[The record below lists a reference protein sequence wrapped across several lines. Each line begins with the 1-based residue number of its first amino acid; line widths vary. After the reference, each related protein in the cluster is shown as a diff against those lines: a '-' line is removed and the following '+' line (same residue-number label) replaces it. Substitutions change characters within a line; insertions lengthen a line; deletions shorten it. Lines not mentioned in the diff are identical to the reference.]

1 LRAERFVLMPRTR
14 QEWEQLEHQTL
25 APYAQMSG
33 ASRGRKFKEASSP
46 WRTEYQRDRDRV
58 IHSRAFRRLEYKT
71 QVFLNGTGDH
81 LRTRLTHTMEVA
93 AIARGIAR
101 ALRLNEDLTETI
113 ALAHDLGHSPFG
125 HRGEHVLD
133 RLMKDHGGFEHNRQS
148 LRVVEELEQ
157 KYPGFPGLNLTWEV
171 REGLVKHFSAYDHPS
186 KRKGFDAK
194 NSSLEAQVAN
204 LADEITYYSH
214 DLDDG
219 LDARLLSEGEL
230 NRNVTVWREAARKVK
245 REQGDMP
252 DECRRYAIIRSM
264 IDGQVR
270 DVVETTEK
278 LIAAAGVQNSDAVRL
293 HRTALVQY
301 SAGRRKLNQELRKYL
316 YRNLYF
322 SKQVDEA
329 NTRAVRI
336 LAEVFNFYLKH
347 PKEIGEQSRRRIR
360 REGLHRAVCDYIAG
374 MTDRYVMHEYQRHF
388 GLGYLDAAT

>member
-1 LRAERFVLMPRTR
+1 MPRTR
-14 QEWEQLEHQTL
+14 QELEKVERQTL

-33 ASRGRKFKEASSP
+33 DSRGRTHKESASP

-93 AIARGIAR
+93 AISRGIAR
-101 ALRLNEDLTETI
+101 ALCLNEDLTETI

-133 RLMKDHGGFEHNRQS
+133 RLMREHGGFEHNRQS

-157 KYPGFPGLNLTWEV
+157 KYPGFNGLNLSWEV
-171 REGLVKHFSAYDHPS
+171 REGLVKHFTAYDHPS
-186 KRKGFDAK
+186 KRAGFNAK

-219 LDARLLSEGEL
+219 LDARLLSEDAL
-230 NRNVTVWREAARKVK
+230 NANVTVWRDAARHV
-245 REQGDMP
+245 RTEHGDLP
-252 DECRRYAIIRSM
+252 DESRRYAIIRTM

-270 DVVETTEK
+270 DVVQTTEK
-278 LIAAAGVQNSDAVRL
+278 LIATAGVRNADDVRL
-293 HRTALVQY
+293 HSRALVQY
-301 SAGRRKLNQELRKYL
+301 SPARRKLNLEMRKYL

-336 LAEVFNFYLKH
+336 LEQVFKFYLAH
-347 PKEIGEQSRRRIR
+347 PGEIGEQSRKRIR

-374 MTDRYVMHEYQRHF
+374 MTDRYVIREHERFF
-388 GLGYLDAAT
+388 GLKF

>member
-1 LRAERFVLMPRTR
+1 MPRTR
-14 QEWEQLEHQTL
+14 QELEKLERQTL
-25 APYAQMSG
+25 AVYAQMSG
-33 ASRGRKFKEASSP
+33 DSRGRTHKESPSP

-101 ALRLNEDLTETI
+101 ALKLNEDLTETI

-133 RLMKDHGGFEHNRQS
+133 RLMKDHGGFEHNHQS

-157 KYPGFPGLNLTWEV
+157 KYPKFTGLNLSWEV
-171 REGLVKHFSAYDHPS
+171 REGLVKHFTAYDHPS

-219 LDARLLSEGEL
+219 LDAGLLSEDEL
-230 NRNVTVWREAARKVK
+230 NHNVTVWRDAAKKVRK
-245 REQGDMP
+245 EQGSLP
-252 DECRRYAIIRSM
+252 DECRRYSIIRSM

-278 LIAAAGVQNSDAVRL
+278 MIATAGVQSADDVRL
-293 HRTALVQY
+293 YPRALVQY
-301 SAGRRKLNQELRKYL
+301 SAARRKLNLEMRKYL

-336 LAEVFNFYLKH
+336 LEEVFNFYLSH
-347 PKEIGEQSRRRIR
+347 PKEIGEQSRKRIR

-374 MTDRYVMHEYQRHF
+374 MTDRYVMHEHQRHF
-388 GLGYLDAAT
+388 GLGYLS

>member
-1 LRAERFVLMPRTR
+1 MPRTR
-14 QEWEQLEHQTL
+14 QELEDCERQML

-33 ASRGRKFKEASSP
+33 DSRGRKFPEAASP

-133 RLMKDHGGFEHNRQS
+133 RLMRGHGGFEHNRQS

-171 REGLVKHFSAYDHPS
+171 REGLVKHFTAYDHPS
-186 KRKGFDAK
+186 KRKGFAAK

-219 LDARLLSEGEL
+219 LDARLLSESEL
-230 NRNVTVWREAARKVK
+230 SRNVTVWREAARKVK
-245 REQGDMP
+245 REQGVMP
-252 DECRRYAIIRSM
+252 DESRRYFIIRTM

-278 LIAAAGVQNSDAVRL
+278 LIAAAGVKTADDVRL
-293 HRTALVQY
+293 HSKPLVQY
-301 SAGRRKLNQELRKYL
+301 SAARRKLNLEMRKYL

-336 LAEVFNFYLKH
+336 LEEVFNFYLKH
-347 PKEIGEQSRRRIR
+347 PAKIGEQSRRRIR

-374 MTDRYVMHEYQRHF
+374 MTDRYVMHEHQRHF
-388 GLGYLDAAT
+388 GLGYLSGAS

>member
-1 LRAERFVLMPRTR
+1 MPRTR
-14 QEWEQLEHQTL
+14 QELEKVERQTL

-33 ASRGRKFKEASSP
+33 DSRGRTHKEPASP

-93 AIARGIAR
+93 AISRGIAR
-101 ALRLNEDLTETI
+101 ALCLNEDLTETI

-133 RLMKDHGGFEHNRQS
+133 RLMRDHGGFEHNRQS

-157 KYPGFPGLNLTWEV
+157 KYPSFNGLNLSWEV
-171 REGLVKHFSAYDHPS
+171 REGLVKHFTAYDHPS
-186 KRKGFDAK
+186 KRAGFDAK

-219 LDARLLSEGEL
+219 LDARLLSEDAL
-230 NRNVTVWREAARKVK
+230 NANVTVWRDAARHV
-245 REQGDMP
+245 RTEHGDLP
-252 DECRRYAIIRSM
+252 DESRRYAIIRTM

-270 DVVETTEK
+270 DVVQTTEK
-278 LIAAAGVQNSDAVRL
+278 LIATAGVRNADDVRL
-293 HRTALVQY
+293 HSRALVQY
-301 SAGRRKLNQELRKYL
+301 SPARRKLNLEMRKYL

-336 LAEVFNFYLKH
+336 LEQVFKFYLAH
-347 PKEIGEQSRRRIR
+347 PSEIGEQSRKRIR

-374 MTDRYVMHEYQRHF
+374 MTDRYVIREHERFF
-388 GLGYLDAAT
+388 GLKF

>member
-1 LRAERFVLMPRTR
+1 MPRNR
-14 QEWEQLEHQTL
+14 QELEQIERATL

-33 ASRGRKFKEASSP
+33 NTRGRKFREPSP
-46 WRTEYQRDRDRV
+46 AWRTEYQRDRDRI

-101 ALRLNEDLTETI
+101 ALKLNEDLTEAI

-125 HRGEHVLD
+125 HRGETVLA
-133 RLMKDHGGFEHNRQS
+133 RLMKGHGGFEHNRQS

-157 KYPGFPGLNLTWEV
+157 KYPDFPGLNLTWEV
-171 REGLVKHFSAYDHPS
+171 REGLVKHFDPADHPS
-186 KRKGFDAK
+186 RRKNFNAK

-219 LDARLLSEGEL
+219 LDAGLLDEHDLGRHLS
-230 NRNVTVWREAARKVK
+230 VWSQAARAV
-245 REQGDMP
+245 RRAHGSLP
-252 DECRRYAIIRSM
+252 DECRRYFIIRTLT
-264 IDGQVR
+264 DAQVR
-270 DVVETTEK
+270 DVVENSEQ
-278 LIAAAGVQNSDAVRL
+278 LIVAAGVDSADAVRL
-293 HRTALVQY
+293 HARPLVQY
-301 SAGRRKLNQELRKYL
+301 SPARRAQNLELRKYL

-322 SKQVDEA
+322 SPQVDEA

-336 LAEVFNFYLKH
+336 LAELFKFYVAH
-347 PKEIGEQSRRRIR
+347 PREIGEQSQRRIR
-360 REGLHRAVCDYIAG
+360 REGRPRAVCDYLAG
-374 MTDRYVMHEYQRHF
+374 MTDRYVVQEYQRLF
-388 GLGYLDAAT
+388 GINV